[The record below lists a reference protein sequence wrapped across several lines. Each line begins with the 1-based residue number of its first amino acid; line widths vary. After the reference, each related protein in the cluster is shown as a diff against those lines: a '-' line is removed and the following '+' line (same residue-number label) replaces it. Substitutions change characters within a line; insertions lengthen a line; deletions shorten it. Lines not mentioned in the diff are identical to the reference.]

1 MKSITFDISSLA
13 LTGGGTATYLRE
25 LLKGLG
31 AFDKEIS
38 LSLLDYAPY
47 FSRSS
52 KFLRVFDTLN
62 RELVWQQRTLPYK
75 AKETGAAVIHSPAMI
90 CPLSCD
96 IPIVLTVLDAYIVR
110 SPHSFSLWQRTI
122 MNRWLLNCI
131 ERADRIIAIS
141 HFTKREILE
150 LYPHIP
156 EEKIVVTW
164 LGVNERF
171 RIVSNE
177 QKEHVRSKYH
187 LDKPF
192 ILSVST
198 IEPRKNLKTLI
209 RAFAQIKD
217 RIDHDLVLT
226 GAYGWNSKD
235 LYSLITDLKL
245 GDRIRFPGYVDTEE
259 LPAIYNLADV
269 FVYPSLY
276 EGFGLPPLEAM
287 ACGCPVITSNVASLP
302 EVVGDAAKTL
312 DPLDVEALA
321 FSMERLLDD
330 VDVRRKFVDMG
341 LQRVKHFTWE
351 QCAGET
357 LAVYNSVSAS

>member
-1 MKSITFDISSLA
+1 MNSIAFDISSLG

-25 LLKGLG
+25 LLKALG
-31 AFDKEIS
+31 RLDNGIS
-38 LSLLDYAPY
+38 LSMHDYSPF
-47 FSRSS
+47 FSRNS
-52 KFLRVFDTLN
+52 KLLRVVDTLN
-62 RELVWQQRTLPYK
+62 RELVWQQRVLPLQ
-75 AKETGAAVIHSPAMI
+75 AKKTGAAILHSPAMI
-90 CPLSCD
+90 CPLACD
-96 IPIVLTVLDAYIVR
+96 IPIVLTALDAYIVR

-122 MNRWLLNCI
+122 MNRLLPRCI

-150 LYPHIP
+150 LYPHIS
-156 EEKIVVTW
+156 EKKIVVTW
-164 LGVNERF
+164 LGVHERF
-171 RIVSNE
+171 RIIPDE
-177 QKEHVRSKYH
+177 QKETVRRKY
-187 LDKPF
+187 LLNKPF

-209 RAFAQIKD
+209 KAFAQIKD
-217 RIDHDLVLT
+217 SIDHDLVLT

-245 GDRIRFPGYVDTEE
+245 NDRIMFPGYVDIEE

-302 EVVGDAAKTL
+302 EVVDDAAETL
-312 DPLDVEALA
+312 DPLDIEALA
-321 FSMERLLDD
+321 FSMERLLHD
-330 VDVRRKFVDMG
+330 VDIRKTFIDKG
-341 LQRVKHFTWE
+341 LQRIKRFTWE
-351 QCAGET
+351 QCAVET
-357 LAVYNSVSAS
+357 VKVYNSLL